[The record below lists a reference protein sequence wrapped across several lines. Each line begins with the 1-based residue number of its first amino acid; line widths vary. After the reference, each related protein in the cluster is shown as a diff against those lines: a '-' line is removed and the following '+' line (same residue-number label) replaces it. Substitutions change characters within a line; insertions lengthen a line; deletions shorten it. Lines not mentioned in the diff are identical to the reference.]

1 MARSRPAH
9 AIPEKLHKISWIFK
23 KRWVRELILLSKTLT
38 GKRRYNK
45 TEDYGVF
52 RDNSCLVSHL
62 EQSSYIVTDLE
73 ESKAWFIT
81 MGFTHSRTC
90 APEPHPDHDG
100 HTVTCT
106 YLNAKD
112 HEECIVLMEHRDQNG
127 EIVVPT
133 IEDVF
138 HAAYELQENT
148 LENAFTYTEEMNAKG
163 VSPYYGPVKHNNS
176 VPHGDGESGG
186 NVAVYYY
193 TPDYHHIE
201 FCTDMDSVDNYEGRY
216 GTGIRTTSNDQYLKE
231 S

>member
-1 MARSRPAH
+1 MGRPRPAH
-9 AIPEKLHKISWIFK
+9 AIPEKMHPISWIFK
-23 KRWVRELILLSKTLT
+23 KLWVRELLLLPKTLT

-52 RDNSCLVSHL
+52 RDNSCVISHL

-73 ESKAWFIT
+73 ETTAWFVE

-90 APEPHPDHDG
+90 APEPHPDHKE
-100 HTVTCT
+100 HTLTCA
-106 YLNAKD
+106 YLNARD
-112 HEECIVLMEHRDQNG
+112 HEECIVLMVHRDAANK
-127 EIVVPT
+127 IVVPS

-138 HAAYELQENT
+138 HVAYELEGNT
-148 LENAFTYTEEMNAKG
+148 LQDAFNYMEEMKARGIK
-163 VSPYYGPVKHNNS
+163 PYYGPVKHNNS

-216 GTGIRTTSNDQYLKE
+216 GTGVRNTTNDQYL

>member
-1 MARSRPAH
+1 MGRSRPAH
-9 AIPEKLHKISWIFK
+9 AIPEQMHPISWIFK
-23 KRWVRELILLSKTLT
+23 KRWVRELLLLPKTIS

-52 RDNSCLVSHL
+52 KDNDCLVSHL
-62 EQSSYIVTDLE
+62 VQSSYVVTDIE

-90 APEPHPDHDG
+90 APEPHPDIQG
-100 HTVTCT
+100 HTMTCAYMNT
-106 YLNAKD
+106 KD
-112 HEECIVLMEHRDQNG
+112 QEECLVIMEHRDQNNN
-127 EIVVPT
+127 IVVPS

-138 HAAYELQENT
+138 HTAYELEGNR
-148 LENAFTYTEEMNAKG
+148 LEDTFNYKAEMLAKG
-163 VSPYYGPVKHNNS
+163 VKPYYGPVKHNNS
-176 VPHGDGESGG
+176 QPHGDGESGG

-216 GTGIRTTSNDQYLKE
+216 GTGVRTTSNDNYLKE